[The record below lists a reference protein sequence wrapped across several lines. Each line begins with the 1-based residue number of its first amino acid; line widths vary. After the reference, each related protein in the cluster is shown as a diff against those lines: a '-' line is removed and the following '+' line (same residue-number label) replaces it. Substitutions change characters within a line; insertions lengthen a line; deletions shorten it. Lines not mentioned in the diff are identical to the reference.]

1 MLILDTFYLIISS
14 LLLYP
19 LGKLFFKNLDFIFQ
33 LFLGL
38 LIAGLIL
45 SFTARFIPAYS
56 REILG
61 IISFISL
68 VVFYI
73 SYKNNPNFL
82 IINNK
87 VDNHSKFRMF
97 LIFLSI
103 FGLFLFLLREFSPF
117 LYLFESHDVH
127 VFGPTIELFNS
138 QYIGNLKNP
147 IIFPLELSAYHILP
161 GTFLGAA
168 NFLNPTI
175 DLITLINAKYFLT
188 TLFLSYCFFKIF
200 IFSNFSIS
208 SFAAGIIL
216 LFFFKETFGYNLS
229 ISSYLYQFIII
240 FLTVTFFEIER
251 HPNDIYLKEVFIG
264 LLMILACVKIP
275 IFYVVIPPLIY
286 LFYDDYKIFF
296 KPRIFSIGILSFL
309 SLVAIAAI
317 PQSMEI
323 AEITRYSLMNVFDF
337 DSARSLAGLWFVENR
352 FLDILNFSSSIVS
365 DLTIN
370 KYINLIIKMLYILI
384 FYFGLSFFAL
394 STYKKSKVRK
404 ALKIYLITGILGW
417 LFVRNNGNLDQQ
429 NHLFF
434 NISLMSIILFT
445 GAFSNFRKYQW
456 QNGVKIISLIILIF
470 VFSDLNNFM
479 NPKLSGNSLSYR
491 NNQSITLSQFLSRN
505 LNLTSDRLEISKDMP
520 YWEQALISQMSG
532 TRIYY
537 QDLKDN
543 EIEFSK
549 YHLSQYA
556 LK

>member
-1 MLILDTFYLIISS
+1 MSLILIA
-14 LLLYP
+14 
-19 LGKLFFKNLDFIFQ
+19 LDPW
-33 LFLGL
+33 L
-38 LIAGLIL
+38 
-45 SFTARFIPAYS
+45 
-56 REILG
+56 
-61 IISFISL
+61 
-68 VVFYI
+68 
-73 SYKNNPNFL
+73 
-82 IINNK
+82 
-87 VDNHSKFRMF
+87 
-97 LIFLSI
+97 
-103 FGLFLFLLREFSPF
+103 
-117 LYLFESHDVH
+117 
-127 VFGPTIELFNS
+127 
-138 QYIGNLKNP
+138 
-147 IIFPLELSAYHILP
+147 
-161 GTFLGAA
+161 
-168 NFLNPTI
+168 
-175 DLITLINAKYFLT
+175 TL
-188 TLFLSYCFFKIF
+188 
-200 IFSNFSIS
+200 
-208 SFAAGIIL
+208 
-216 LFFFKETFGYNLS
+216 
-229 ISSYLYQFIII
+229 
-240 FLTVTFFEIER
+240 
-251 HPNDIYLKEVFIG
+251 
-264 LLMILACVKIP
+264 
-275 IFYVVIPPLIY
+275 
-286 LFYDDYKIFF
+286 
-296 KPRIFSIGILSFL
+296 
-309 SLVAIAAI
+309 
-317 PQSMEI
+317 
-323 AEITRYSLMNVFDF
+323 
-337 DSARSLAGLWFVENR
+337 FVENR

-479 NPKLSGNSLSYR
+479 NPKLSRNSLSYR